1 MRENH
6 TPKPA
11 PAPGPK
17 DMLPIGY
24 IARRTG
30 LAVSALRFYE
40 EKGLLRSVRTSSGH
54 RRYARADIRRLSFIR
69 IAQSLGFTL
78 PQIREVLADLPNSRT
93 PTARDWAMISEQ
105 FRAALDAKISTL
117 EKLRDD
123 LDGCIGCG
131 CLSLE
136 KCRLYNPT
144 DRASAAGPG
153 PRFLMGNRASDF
165 DLG

>member
-1 MRENH
+1 MASN
-6 TPKPA
+6 P
-11 PAPGPK
+11 PAPGPR

-30 LAVSALRFYE
+30 LAVSAIRFYE
-40 EKGLLRSVRTSSGH
+40 DKGLLRSVRSASGH
-54 RRYARADIRRLSFIR
+54 RRFARADIRRISFIR
-69 IAQSLGFTL
+69 IAQGLGFTL
-78 PQIREVLADLPNSRT
+78 PQIREVLASLPDART
-93 PTARDWAMISEQ
+93 PTARDWALISQQ
-105 FRAALDAKISTL
+105 FRTALDAKIATL

-144 DRASAAGPG
+144 DRAASAGPG
-153 PRFLMGNRASDF
+153 PRFLLGDRAADF
-165 DLG
+165 ETG